1 MSTTQRGL
9 GRGLDA
15 LFKGGGRTESA
26 GGDTHTLPLSALVPN
41 PQQPRRHFA
50 DQQLEEL
57 AASIKTQGVLQPIL
71 VRPVPGSTPQQYE
84 IVAGERRW
92 RASSLAGLQEVPV
105 TVRELNDQETLVIA
119 LVENLQREDLNPLEE
134 AQGMQQL
141 RDEFGLSQEDLAK
154 RLGKS
159 RSGVANA
166 LRLLTLSEAARADL
180 AEGRLT
186 AGHARTLLSITDP
199 EAQDQLRLRI
209 TQQHL
214 AVREAEALAAIWKES
229 GELPAG
235 DYAAKRP
242 AGKKTPTA
250 KAYNAFVGRLQEEL
264 SLQFALPATVSGTE
278 HKGRISLAY
287 NSADDLQNLLAKLGV
302 NGGIDV

>member
-1 MSTTQRGL
+1 MSTAQRGL

-15 LFKGGGRTESA
+15 LFKGGGRTEST
-26 GGDTHTLPLSALVPN
+26 GDTNKLPLTSLIPN

-71 VRPVPGSTPQQYE
+71 VRPLPGTTPQRYE

-92 RASSLAGLQEVPV
+92 RASTLAGLQEVPV
-105 TVRELNDQETLVIA
+105 TVRELNDQEALVIA

-159 RSGVANA
+159 RSGVANT
-166 LRLLTLSEAARADL
+166 LRLLTLSESTRLDL

-186 AGHARTLLSITDP
+186 AGHARALLSVTDP
-199 EAQDQLRLRI
+199 VVQDALRSRI
-209 TQQHL
+209 IHEHL
-214 AVREAEALAAIWKES
+214 AVREAETLAGIWKES

-235 DYAAKRP
+235 EYGPVRSKEKKAA
-242 AGKKTPTA
+242 GA
-250 KAYNAFVGRLQEEL
+250 KVYNPVLHRLQEEISIHL
-264 SLQFALPATVSGTE
+264 AHPVTVLGTE
-278 HKGRISLAY
+278 KKGHIRLGY
-287 NSADDLQNLLAKLGV
+287 NSAEDLQSLLDKLGLHGV
-302 NGGIDV
+302 SDV

>member
-15 LFKGGGRTESA
+15 LFKGGGRAENT
-26 GGDTHTLPLSALVPN
+26 GDTHKLPLSSLVPN

-71 VRPVPGSTPQQYE
+71 VRPLSGTTPQRYE

-92 RASSLAGLQEVPV
+92 RASTMAGLQEVPV
-105 TVRELNDQETLVIA
+105 TVRELNDQEALVIA

-141 RDEFGLSQEDLAK
+141 RDEFGLSQDDLAK

-166 LRLLTLSEAARADL
+166 LRLLTLSESSRLDL

-186 AGHARTLLSITDP
+186 AGHARALLSITDFK
-199 EAQDQLRLRI
+199 AQDTLRLRI
-209 TQQHL
+209 IHEHL
-214 AVREAEALAAIWKES
+214 AVREAETLAGIWKES
-229 GELPAG
+229 GELPEG
-235 DYAAKRP
+235 EHAAVRP
-242 AGKKTPTA
+242 KGKKAGGVKVYSP
-250 KAYNAFVGRLQEEL
+250 VLHRLQEEISIHL
-264 SLQFALPATVSGTE
+264 AHPVTVSGTE
-278 HKGRISLAY
+278 KKGHIRLGY
-287 NSADDLQNLLAKLGV
+287 NSAEDLQSLLDKLGLRGV
-302 NGGIDV
+302 SDV